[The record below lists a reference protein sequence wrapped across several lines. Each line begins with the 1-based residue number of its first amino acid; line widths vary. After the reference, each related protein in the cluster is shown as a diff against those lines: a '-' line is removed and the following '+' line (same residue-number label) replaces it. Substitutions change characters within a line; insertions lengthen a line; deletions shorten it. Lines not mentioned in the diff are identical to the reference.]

1 MVTGG
6 GDRLHTLSAEAAKGA
21 EHVDGLGDEEDV
33 AYLPPLEDP
42 PGLHRAFVSR
52 SRSVL
57 DDHVGGA
64 HAEVHEEVAHERGD
78 GRDRRPGVESSPR
91 YDHRTRLPLAIDLG
105 GVEAAEEGVLGQFS
119 PGPDRVGRNDPPC
132 EDDDRFR
139 GVGPLQERWELPLQR
154 PEGRVNRC
162 WYAGQHESGEGDRQ
176 EEQPPA
182 ALPPFAPQAR
192 DEERRDQEQ
201 EGEWLKEI
209 FRKSK
214 IHERNLVLVCGAEGR
229 RFAVE
234 SPGGRPRRSAPG
246 GRGVWGWPARAML
259 AGHQTPP
266 LDPLQYCSAR
276 NL

>member
-1 MVTGG
+1 MAGGKRQLDDFFNSQGNHSFESLESPASIGRKRNLREGKSGVSELGRPVVTGG
-6 GDRLHTLSAEAAKGA
+6 GDRLHTLSAEAVQGA
-21 EHVDGLGDEEDV
+21 EHVDGLGDEED
-33 AYLPPLEDP
+33 AAHLPPLEDS

-91 YDHRTRLPLAIDLG
+91 HDHRTRLPLAIDLG
-105 GVEAAEEGVLGQFS
+105 GMEAAEEGVLGQFS
-119 PGPDRVGRNDPPC
+119 PGPDRVGRNDPAC

-154 PEGRVNRC
+154 PEGRVNRR

-201 EGEWLKEI
+201 EGEWLKEV
-209 FRKSK
+209 FRESK
-214 IHERNLVLVCGAEGR
+214 NMKETL
-229 RFAVE
+229 F
-234 SPGGRPRRSAPG
+234 
-246 GRGVWGWPARAML
+246 
-259 AGHQTPP
+259 
-266 LDPLQYCSAR
+266 
-276 NL
+276 